1 MIDRLRH
8 AADVAKFKA
17 DQLVRVNRVQSEIS
31 NLRREI
37 QTMREAIAS
46 AALDL
51 HRNGGLLHAELEQLC
66 VVIDRLN
73 AQIAEREAAIAAI
86 QAELP
91 PQLAA
96 ATTTYAA
103 TAPAIQP
110 AAQPAPRPTRVCPHC
125 GFGAPA
131 HAAFCLNCGRPLPKL
146 AAPAEPVAAD
156 QTAPARPVQPEEGTA
171 TTREFMTPATPD
183 TTDTSDTAKGG

>member
-17 DQLVRVNRVQSEIS
+17 DQLLRVNRVQSEIS

-51 HRNGGLLHAELEQLC
+51 HRSGGLLHAELEQLC

-91 PQLAA
+91 PQLAT

-110 AAQPAPRPTRVCPHC
+110 AQPAPRPTRVCPHC

-131 HAAFCLNCGRPLPKL
+131 HAAFCPNCGRPLPKL

-183 TTDTSDTAKGG
+183 TNDTTKGG